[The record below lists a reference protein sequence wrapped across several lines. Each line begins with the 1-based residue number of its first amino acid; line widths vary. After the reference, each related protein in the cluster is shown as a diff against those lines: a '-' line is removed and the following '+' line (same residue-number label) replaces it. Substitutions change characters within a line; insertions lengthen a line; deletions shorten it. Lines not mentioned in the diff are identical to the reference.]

1 MKYLSCTIYD
11 RRKYKQLFMIWL
23 HKHNEVCLI
32 VGNEEICRNLMNFYK
47 FQVIGICLGCST
59 ANLKVFG
66 IVSTLLLVLQKLI
79 NYHEWFSFICA

>member
-1 MKYLSCTIYD
+1 MKYLYRTIYD

-32 VGNEEICRNLMNFYK
+32 VGNEEICRNMMNFYK
-47 FQVIGICLGCST
+47 FQAKGLCLCLCCST

-66 IVSTLLLVLQKLI
+66 TVPTCTIGISKD
-79 NYHEWFSFICA
+79 Y